1 VAGAAT
7 SRLAALAA
15 VALLA
20 GCGSTSTAERLAH
33 EDRADDA
40 GPYRDLLARLG
51 GLCTQTDEELAD
63 RALAVRSYLRGMN
76 IPDSALS
83 VLTDA
88 THLAA
93 SRGGRHD
100 CTVDFAD
107 AQTGL
112 ELTGK

>member
-1 VAGAAT
+1 
-7 SRLAALAA
+7 
-15 VALLA
+15 
-20 GCGSTSTAERLAH
+20 
-33 EDRADDA
+33 
-40 GPYRDLLARLG
+40 
-51 GLCTQTDEELAD
+51 
-63 RALAVRSYLRGMN
+63 
-76 IPDSALS
+76 

-100 CTVDFAD
+100 CAVDFAD